1 MDRDYII
8 SIDIG
13 TSSCKTALFYK
24 DGTIAGMAS
33 QEHGT
38 VFGAG
43 HVVEQSPEEWWKRS
57 VKTIRQVLGTTG
69 VRPSQIGVIG
79 IDSHSSS
86 VIPVSAEGKAL
97 YSAMIWTDRRAIQEK
112 EWIDREVGQEV
123 LTQINGNRNDESNA
137 ACKILWL
144 KRNCPS
150 LYRDTYKILNASGYM
165 VYRMTGKFSSNISEG
180 GLSQLLDIEKGRWSK
195 ELIDACGLD
204 LEKLPDIYH
213 CYEIVG
219 GITAE
224 AADQTGLE
232 SGTPVVAGTMD
243 AVACGLGCGITKK
256 GDAYITGGTVTALG
270 VCTDK
275 PLKNGT
281 VHVYHHIVPG
291 AWCNMAG
298 VDYGG
303 GNYRWFRDTFME
315 HTDTGEAYETM
326 NRMAESVPPGA
337 EKLLFLPT
345 TVGQRCPQWDGLMRG
360 VFLGVAPVHTKAHF
374 VRAIMEG
381 NAFAVREIM
390 ELMEELGAEVKNLMI
405 AGGIARS
412 RIWMEIFENILE
424 RPLYVAKFEEATVLG
439 NMLNAAYGVGLLED
453 FHKAR
458 DYCRFQ
464 ELPPDQEQSEKYQR
478 LFEVYKKM
486 YPALKERFRELSELD
501 I

>member
-43 HVVEQSPEEWWKRS
+43 HVVEQSPEEWWKCS

-180 GLSQLLDIEKGRWSK
+180 GLSQLLDIEKGRW
-195 ELIDACGLD
+195 
-204 LEKLPDIYH
+204 
-213 CYEIVG
+213 
-219 GITAE
+219 
-224 AADQTGLE
+224 
-232 SGTPVVAGTMD
+232 
-243 AVACGLGCGITKK
+243 
-256 GDAYITGGTVTALG
+256 
-270 VCTDK
+270 
-275 PLKNGT
+275 
-281 VHVYHHIVPG
+281 
-291 AWCNMAG
+291 
-298 VDYGG
+298 
-303 GNYRWFRDTFME
+303 
-315 HTDTGEAYETM
+315 
-326 NRMAESVPPGA
+326 
-337 EKLLFLPT
+337 
-345 TVGQRCPQWDGLMRG
+345 
-360 VFLGVAPVHTKAHF
+360 
-374 VRAIMEG
+374 
-381 NAFAVREIM
+381 
-390 ELMEELGAEVKNLMI
+390 
-405 AGGIARS
+405 
-412 RIWMEIFENILE
+412 
-424 RPLYVAKFEEATVLG
+424 
-439 NMLNAAYGVGLLED
+439 
-453 FHKAR
+453 
-458 DYCRFQ
+458 
-464 ELPPDQEQSEKYQR
+464 
-478 LFEVYKKM
+478 
-486 YPALKERFRELSELD
+486 
-501 I
+501 